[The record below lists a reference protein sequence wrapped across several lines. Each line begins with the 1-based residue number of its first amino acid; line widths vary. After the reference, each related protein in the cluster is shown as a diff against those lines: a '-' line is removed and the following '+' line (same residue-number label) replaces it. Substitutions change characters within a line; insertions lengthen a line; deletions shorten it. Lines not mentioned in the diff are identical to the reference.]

1 MRQAVDVRLN
11 RMVFDYDQIIICGP
25 TFPHEVVGF
34 SGGNKYFFPGIGGDT
49 VINFSH
55 WLGAVIASY
64 SVIGTKHTPVRRVI
78 GRAASMI
85 DRPKLVSAWW

>member
-34 SGGNKYFFPGIGGDT
+34 SGGNKYF
-49 VINFSH
+49 VI
-55 WLGAVIASY
+55 VY
-64 SVIGTKHTPVRRVI
+64 R
-78 GRAASMI
+78 M
-85 DRPKLVSAWW
+85 